1 MPQCSIRRSSP
12 LQASTELESHT
23 IDTVLGR
30 LRVRVG
36 GAGQALMFW
45 PSLIMDGDMW
55 LAQARHFASRYRV
68 ILVDSPGH
76 GDSESLRRLFTFGEC
91 VQCIT
96 QILDALGIGRA
107 HYVGNSWGGMIG
119 GTFAAREPQR
129 IGAAVLMNCTASP
142 CTLRQKLEYL
152 LLTRL
157 LWTLDRVPGFLTGK
171 VVAAFIGPSTKRE
184 RPQVEQ
190 AIRAT
195 VSRIRPRSVYW
206 AIRSVVPYRPDQH
219 AVVAGIG
226 TPVLVVA
233 GEEDQTFP
241 VAETRAMA
249 DSITGAEFVVMPR
262 TAHLAA
268 LERPEEVNALIERFL
283 ERHPI

>member
-1 MPQCSIRRSSP
+1 M
-12 LQASTELESHT
+12 QAIPDLKSRH

-36 GAGQALMFW
+36 GSGPALLFW

-55 LAQARHFASRYRV
+55 LDQARHFIPRYRV
-68 ILVDSPGH
+68 VLVDSPGH
-76 GDSESLRRLFTFGEC
+76 GGSESLRRLFTFGEC

-96 QILDALGIGRA
+96 QILDALGIERA

-119 GTFAAREPQR
+119 GTFAAREPRR

-152 LLTRL
+152 MLTRL

-171 VVAAFIGPSTKRE
+171 VVAAFIGPSTRLE

-195 VSRIRPRSVYW
+195 VARTRARSVFW

-219 AVVAGIG
+219 ALMAAIR

-249 DSITGAEFVVMPR
+249 DSIPGAEFLVMPQ
-262 TAHLAA
+262 TAHLAG
-268 LERPEEVNALIERFL
+268 LERPQEVNALIERFL
-283 ERHPI
+283 DRHPL

>member
-1 MPQCSIRRSSP
+1 MP
-12 LQASTELESHT
+12 LQADPELESRY

-30 LRVRVG
+30 LHVRVG
-36 GAGQALMFW
+36 GAGAALMFW
-45 PSLIMDGDMW
+45 PSLIMDGAMW
-55 LAQARHFASRYRV
+55 LAQARHFAPRYRV

-76 GDSESLRRLFTFGEC
+76 GDSEALRRLFTFGEC
-91 VQCIT
+91 VQCII
-96 QILDALGIGRA
+96 QILDALGVERT

-119 GTFAAREPQR
+119 GTFAAREPRR
-129 IGAAVLMNCTASP
+129 IGAAVLMNCTASA
-142 CTLRQKLEYL
+142 CTLRQKIEYL
-152 LLTRL
+152 SLTRV
-157 LWTLDRVPGFLTGK
+157 LWILDRVPGFLTGK
-171 VVAAFIGPSTKRE
+171 VVAAFIGPSTRRE

-195 VSRIRPRSVYW
+195 VARAQARSVFW

-219 AVVAGIG
+219 ALIAAIR

-249 DSITGAEFVVMPR
+249 DSIPGAGFEVMPC
-262 TAHLAA
+262 TAHLAG
-268 LERPEEVNALIERFL
+268 LERPQEVNELIERFL
-283 ERHPI
+283 QRHPLA

>member
-1 MPQCSIRRSSP
+1 LAGDPV
-12 LQASTELESHT
+12 LEDRQV
-23 IDTVLGR
+23 DTVLGR

-36 GAGQALMFW
+36 GSGPALMFW

-55 LAQARHFASRYRV
+55 LAQAAHFVPRYRV

-76 GDSESLRRLFTFGEC
+76 GASEALRRQFTFGEC
-91 VQCIT
+91 VQCIV
-96 QILDALGIGRA
+96 QVLDALGVERS

-119 GTFAAREPQR
+119 GTFAARQPQR

-142 CTLRQKLEYL
+142 CSLRQKLEYL

-157 LWTLDRVPGFLTGK
+157 LWTLDRVPAFLTGK
-171 VVAAFIGPSTKRE
+171 VVAAFIGPSTRRE

-195 VSRIRPRSVYW
+195 VARVRARSVFW
-206 AIRSVVPYRPDQH
+206 AIRSVVPSRPDQH
-219 AVVAGIG
+219 ALMATIT

-249 DSITGAEFVVMPR
+249 ESIPGAEFVLMPQ
-262 TAHLAA
+262 TAHLAG
-268 LERPEEVNALIERFL
+268 LERPAEVNALIERFIG
-283 ERHPI
+283 RHPLP

>member
-1 MPQCSIRRSSP
+1 VSP
-12 LQASTELESHT
+12 STQLESRR
-23 IDTVLGR
+23 IDTVLGT

-36 GAGQALMFW
+36 GSGPALMFW

-55 LAQARHFASRYRV
+55 LAQAAHFLPRYRV

-76 GDSESLRRLFTFGEC
+76 GESEALQRLFTFGEC

-96 QILDALGIGRA
+96 QILDALGVART

-119 GTFAAREPQR
+119 GTFAAREPVR

-142 CTLRQKLEYL
+142 CTLKQKAEYL
-152 LLTRL
+152 LLTRM
-157 LWTLDRVPGFLTGK
+157 LWTLNRVPGFLRGK
-171 VVAAFIGPSTKRE
+171 VVAAFIGPSAKRE
-184 RPQVEQ
+184 RPQVER
-190 AIRAT
+190 AILDTVARTRA
-195 VSRIRPRSVYW
+195 RSAYW

-219 AVVAGIG
+219 ALMATIK
-226 TPVLVVA
+226 TPVLVIA

-249 DSITGAEFVVMPR
+249 DSIPNAEFVVMPR
-262 TAHLAA
+262 TAHLAG
-268 LERPEEVNALIERFL
+268 LERPEEVNALVEAFL
-283 ERHPI
+283 ERHPMR

>member
-1 MPQCSIRRSSP
+1 MPE
-12 LQASTELESHT
+12 AALESRH
-23 IDTVLGR
+23 IDTVLGK
-30 LRVRVG
+30 LRIRTG
-36 GAGQALMFW
+36 GNGPALMFW
-45 PSLIMDGDMW
+45 PSLIMNGDMW
-55 LAQARHFASRYRV
+55 LAQAAHFMPRYRV
-68 ILVDSPGH
+68 IVVDSPGH
-76 GDSESLRRLFTFGEC
+76 GDSEALKRLFSFGEC

-96 QILDALGIGRA
+96 QILDALGVART

-142 CTLRQKLEYL
+142 CSFKQKLEYL

-157 LWTLDRVPGFLTGK
+157 LWTLDRVPDFLKGK
-171 VVAAFIGPSTKRE
+171 VVAAFIGPSAKRE

-195 VSRIRPRSVYW
+195 VAGVRARSVYW

-219 AVVAGIG
+219 ALMATIK

-241 VAETRAMA
+241 VPETRAMA
-249 DSITGAEFVVMPR
+249 DSIPNAEFVVMPR
-262 TAHLAA
+262 TAHLAG
-268 LERPEEVNALIERFL
+268 LERPEEVNALVEDFL
-283 ERHPI
+283 LKHPL